1 MMVIF
6 DMLSWFNKCEELIKY
21 LVVLVVIGD
30 RDSIEDYSNEPD
42 IIPVPKDYVLI
53 KRWKFI
59 QSWDNEINANGAE
72 GV

>member
-21 LVVLVVIGD
+21 LVVLVVISD
-30 RDSIEDYSNEPD
+30 CDSVEDYSNEPD

>member
-6 DMLSWFNKCEELIKY
+6 DMLSWFNKCKELIKY
-21 LVVLVVIGD
+21 LVVLVIIGD
-30 RDSIEDYSNEPD
+30 CDDVEDYSNEPD

>member
-30 RDSIEDYSNEPD
+30 RDSVEDYSNEPD

>member
-1 MMVIF
+1 M
-6 DMLSWFNKCEELIKY
+6 
-21 LVVLVVIGD
+21 LVVISD
-30 RDSIEDYSNEPD
+30 CDSVEDYSNEPD